1 MTTASYTTPAT
12 TISMDGTLYQ
22 VLVTSGTNTVT
33 SSSAKLTTIDNTM
46 AVGDV
51 NATKANFVKNTVVE
65 NSILFSSKADVQIV
79 NMNGQVVK
87 SASVNENT
95 SLNVADLAKGMYIVT
110 GTVNGKAVS
119 EKIIKK

>member
-1 MTTASYTTPAT
+1 
-12 TISMDGTLYQ
+12 
-22 VLVTSGTNTVT
+22 
-33 SSSAKLTTIDNTM
+33 
-46 AVGDV
+46 
-51 NATKANFVKNTVVE
+51 
-65 NSILFSSKADVQIV
+65 
-79 NMNGQVVK
+79 MNGQVVK

>member
-1 MTTASYTTPAT
+1 
-12 TISMDGTLYQ
+12 
-22 VLVTSGTNTVT
+22 
-33 SSSAKLTTIDNTM
+33 M
-46 AVGDV
+46 AVGNV
-51 NATKANFVKNTVVE
+51 NAAKVNLVKNTVVD
-65 NSILFSSKADVQIV
+65 NNILFSAKADVKVIS
-79 NMNGQVVK
+79 MNGQVVK